1 MAKSSY
7 TSRLAEVDELLLR
20 GHALTSLEGASQS
33 LGWQV
38 SKVLTTLQNHFI
50 GLRVSE
56 WPDGDDDFTRADR
69 AIAEARASLAY
80 AERLVAEHG
89 PGSKIDSL

>member
-7 TSRLAEVDELLLR
+7 ASRLAEVDELRRR
-20 GHALTSLEGASQS
+20 GNALSSLDGASAS

-38 SKVLTTLQNHFI
+38 SKVLTTLENHFI
-50 GLRVSE
+50 GLRVRE
-56 WPDGDDDFTRADR
+56 WPDGDDDFKRTDS
-69 AIAEARASLAY
+69 AIAEARGSLTY